1 MNEKNNSMPDILKYL
16 RKNKNMTQK
25 ELADAIGVSYSA
37 IISYENGYREP
48 NSKAMAK
55 LENFYGVTGDFLR
68 GNIHKTPRAD
78 KINKSFN
85 SLVNEYK
92 NRMNEA
98 DDKTKEVMVLLFQ
111 QVVRVIIKKNLIEK
125 LNDFN
130 MQDFHNLNKLIETYI
145 ALKYDSKDKVLERI
159 YELTII
165 EKAENNRH

>member
-1 MNEKNNSMPDILKYL
+1 MKKEKNKFSKQLKQL
-16 RKNKNMTQK
+16 RKEFNITQK

-37 IISYENGYREP
+37 IVSYENGYREP

-68 GNIHKTPRAD
+68 GSIYKIPKANNLNNSFNFLINEY
-78 KINKSFN
+78 INK
-85 SLVNEYK
+85 
-92 NRMNEA
+92 MDGA

-111 QVVRVIIKKNLIEK
+111 QVVKVIIKKNLIEK

-130 MQDFHNLNKLIETYI
+130 IQDFHNFNKLIETYI

-159 YELTII
+159 HELTII
-165 EKAENNRH
+165 EKAENNRQ